1 MKGEE
6 GEGSNEGGRKVRGVM
21 KGKKGRGVV
30 KGREGRGI
38 MKVEGWEGSNEGAG
52 RGGE

>member
-30 KGREGRGI
+30 KGEGG
-38 MKVEGWEGSNEGAG
+38 EGNNEGG
-52 RGGE
+52 GMGGE